1 MTPLIFLASAS
12 PTRIAMLENAG
23 VPFTPQA
30 ARIDELAVKQA
41 MLAEGAKPRDV
52 ADALAEMK
60 AQRISA
66 KNPGA
71 LVIGSDQVVELNG
84 TLLSKPENLTE
95 ARAQLISLRNQE
107 HKLLSAVVIVKDGQ
121 PQWRHVGQARLWM
134 RDFSDTFLTAYLDR
148 LGNDATATVGSYKLE
163 AEGIRLFSRIE
174 GDYFTILGMP
184 LLEVLTYLTT
194 IGALP
199 K

>member
-1 MTPLIFLASAS
+1 
-12 PTRIAMLENAG
+12 ML
-23 VPFTPQA
+23 
-30 ARIDELAVKQA
+30 
-41 MLAEGAKPRDV
+41 
-52 ADALAEMK
+52 
-60 AQRISA
+60 
-66 KNPGA
+66 
-71 LVIGSDQVVELNG
+71 ELNG

-95 ARAQLISLRNQE
+95 ARAQLIRLRNQE